1 MARNSYR
8 LFLFCIIVFLL
19 WAPVCPSALG
29 AESISI
35 TSPLNGKVLEL
46 SDTPQGY
53 SFLCAG
59 HVYGAPPS
67 PSVFPSA
74 SFLAN
79 IDMIN
84 KNNATFFILLGDNI
98 RAANPVHIENFKASL
113 CSKVEIPMFNAVG
126 NHDVGNREL
135 YESHFGR
142 TYFDFRQGS
151 ELFIVLDG
159 QINRGE
165 IAGEQLEYL
174 KSALDNATKSKEI
187 KNVFLFSH
195 NLIWSK
201 NDVHL
206 ERTVYPHTNS
216 HSNYENIDNFKS
228 VVMPEIIRLSQTKKV
243 FMMSGDIGVSGSL
256 PLFYH
261 EEEKHNITY
270 VACGLGDTEKDAIIK
285 VDITREGEVTFAPI
299 SLTDEK
305 LEEINHY
312 GIDYWATYFGGQE
325 GRTHS
330 TLSDKIQRVLTN
342 IYFRLGIVFSF
353 TLIGILIGGFILFN
367 KLRKR

>member
-1 MARNSYR
+1 
-8 LFLFCIIVFLL
+8 VFLL
-19 WAPVCPSALG
+19 WAPVCPLAFG

-35 TSPLNGKVLEL
+35 ISPLNGKVLEL
-46 SDTPQGY
+46 PDTPQEY

-59 HVYGAPPS
+59 HVYGAPES

-84 KNNATFFILLGDNI
+84 KNNATFFILLGDYL
-98 RAANPVHIENFKASL
+98 RAANPDYIENFKASV
-113 CSKVEIPMFNAVG
+113 CSKVEIPVFNAVG
-126 NHDVGNREL
+126 NHDVTNREL
-135 YESHFGR
+135 YESHFGQ
-142 TYFDFRQGS
+142 TFFDFKHGS

-159 QINRGE
+159 QINNGE
-165 IAGEQLEYL
+165 IVGEQLEYL
-174 KSALDNATKSKEI
+174 KGVLDYANKSEEI
-187 KNVFLFSH
+187 KNVFIFSH

-201 NDVHL
+201 NDAYL

-216 HSNYENIDNFKS
+216 HSHYENTDNFKS
-228 VVMPEIIRLSQTKKV
+228 VVMPEIIRLSQTKKIFV
-243 FMMSGDIGVSGSL
+243 ISGDIGVSWSL

-261 EEEKHNITY
+261 EDEKHNITY

-285 VDITREGEVTFAPI
+285 VDITGGGGEVTFEPI
-299 SLTDEK
+299 SLTGEK

-312 GIDYWATYFGGQE
+312 GIDYWATYFCEQE
-325 GRTHS
+325 GS
-330 TLSDKIQRVLTN
+330 AQSKLSYKIQRVLTN
-342 IYFRLGIVFSF
+342 IYFRLGIAFSF
-353 TLIGILIGGFILFN
+353 TLIGILIAGFIFFN